1 MKIGRI
7 MLNNV
12 STMADYSMLQCNSER
27 LRNGPLPR
35 QTAPLAMSLQG
46 QGNRAEFVLNPTV
59 SYAAPVR
66 QLYPSQ
72 TRRSQKM
79 IVNLNHNKSNGG
91 STDITSNDNHNASSS
106 VAAMMPSQESQRAK
120 HQGMVITTKKKFP
133 GSSSTRVSPTAQGSS
148 RHHQTSRSS

>member
-79 IVNLNHNKSNGG
+79 IVNLNHHKSNG
-91 STDITSNDNHNASSS
+91 TTEITSNENNNKSTGVRDSS
-106 VAAMMPSQESQRAK
+106 VMAILPPQTQRVK
-120 HQGMVITTKKKFP
+120 HQSMVITTKKSFP
-133 GSSSTRVSPTAQGSS
+133 VSSSNRNSPTVQSSPRKGS
-148 RHHQTSRSS
+148 